1 MCYHIRMTTTKR
13 AWDILTDEERT
24 QSIKELTA
32 YYLDERGED
41 LDIIGANELLDT
53 FLQYIAPHVYNKA
66 IEDVRV
72 TLKQQA
78 EHIDIELGVLKK

>member
-1 MCYHIRMTTTKR
+1 MTTTKR